1 MRIRILTKK
10 RVTICAILVFSL
22 VFLSGIANSEEGEDF
37 KLKLSIKINWGLRY
51 MSVGDINTHLESL
64 DNYISHRTF
73 YEGGKTKGINNYGT
87 DFEGELRL
95 DISSKFAISVG
106 IAYMSGKSRSDF
118 ETVGSFPLQMPMI
131 GPFYWHKFFSES
143 KVKTIPLKFGIYYTL
158 PISSR
163 INLFINSGLGYYF
176 SKASLDKTHVPL
188 PLEGYGIDDSRYH
201 VYDVSSNGLGFHGGV
216 GFEYNIANFFGLVI
230 EVQTRYARIKN
241 LKGKR
246 LYCSWF
252 GPRMEEEGILYI
264 GERDLTDEGYGE
276 NCPDLII
283 SQSKPNGDEYRN
295 IREAVLD
302 FSGLSLRVGIRI
314 KLF

>member
-1 MRIRILTKK
+1 MRNKTSIWFLIFIL
-10 RVTICAILVFSL
+10 SL
-22 VFLSGIANSEEGEDF
+22 LLRSNSFPGEGENF
-37 KLKLSIKINWGLRY
+37 KPKFSIKINWGLHY

-73 YEGGKTKGINNYGT
+73 YEGGKTKKINNYDT

-95 DISSKFAISVG
+95 DISSKFAISIG
-106 IAYMSGKSRSDF
+106 IGYMHGEIKSDF
-118 ETVGSFPLQMPMI
+118 ETVGSFPLQTPVT

-176 SKASLDKTHVPL
+176 SKASLDKTHVPF
-188 PLEGYGIDDSRYH
+188 PLEEWGLDDSRYH
-201 VYDVSSNGLGFHGGV
+201 EYDVSSNGFGFHGGI
-216 GFEYNIANFFGLVI
+216 GFEYNISNYLALVL
-230 EVQTRYARIKN
+230 EVQGRYARIKN

-246 LYCSWF
+246 LYYSWW
-252 GPRMEEEGILYI
+252 GLDKEEEGILYI
-264 GERDLTDEGYGE
+264 GERDLTDEGYGQ
-276 NCPDLII
+276 NCPDLIF
-283 SQSKPNGDEYRN
+283 SQSRPSGDEFQN
-295 IREAVLD
+295 IREAILD
-302 FSGLSLRVGIRI
+302 FSGYSLRLGIMI

>member
-1 MRIRILTKK
+1 MRNKTSIWSLIVIL
-10 RVTICAILVFSL
+10 SL
-22 VFLSGIANSEEGEDF
+22 LLNSRSFPGQEENF
-37 KLKLSIKINWGLRY
+37 KPKLSIQFKGGFRY

-73 YEGGKTKGINNYGT
+73 YEGGKTKKINNYGT

-95 DISSKFAISVG
+95 DLSPKFAISVG
-106 IAYMSGKSRSDF
+106 IGYMSGKSRSDF
-118 ETVGSFPLQMPMI
+118 ETIGSFPLQTPVI

-188 PLEGYGIDDSRYH
+188 PLEGYGIDNTRYH
-201 VYDVSSNGLGFHGGV
+201 EYDVSSNGFGFHGGI
-216 GFEYNIANFFGLVI
+216 GFEYNISNHLALVL
-230 EVQTRYARIKN
+230 EVQGRYAKIKN

-246 LYCSWF
+246 LYYSWW
-252 GPRMEEEGILYI
+252 GPDKEEEGTLYI
-264 GERDLTDEGYGE
+264 GERDLTDEGYGQ
-276 NCPDLII
+276 NCPDLIF
-283 SQSKPNGDEYRN
+283 SQSRPSGDEFQN
-295 IREAVLD
+295 IREAILD
-302 FSGLSLRVGIRI
+302 FSGVSLRLAIRI